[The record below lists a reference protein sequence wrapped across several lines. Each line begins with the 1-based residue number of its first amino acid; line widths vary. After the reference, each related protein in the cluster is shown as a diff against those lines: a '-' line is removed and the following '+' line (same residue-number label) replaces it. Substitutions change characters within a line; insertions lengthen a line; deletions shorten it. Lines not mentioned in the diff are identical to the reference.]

1 VAFRYG
7 PRSGIR
13 CTIKRI
19 RKLSGIPDGFA
30 VSEGLQEGDWN
41 TLVLSITQGDCVLM
55 LGPDAVTQEVDGR
68 AVPLLT
74 LFADQL
80 RAKLTIAEPDAA
92 PEGFTPAQTAQA
104 FKARFGTN
112 SLRNEADEF
121 LRRSRRPSPILEDL
135 AAMPFRLVVNTTPG
149 LHMEEAFRSSSGI
162 VAQTAWY
169 RAKAP
174 RQEMAP
180 EGTAEKPL
188 VFHLYGCVHD
198 LKSLVLTES
207 ELLDFLVAIVSE
219 DPPLPNNIRSAFA
232 GRDNCFLFL
241 GFGFKHWY
249 LRILLHALS
258 RSSAEN
264 RSFALEHFDESLG
277 RSTIQTTKLFFQ
289 EGHKIHFFDMEADG
303 FTRELRQRVE
313 KRLGGVGGGQKQEIS
328 PDSATV
334 FLCHASED
342 KDRARELSER
352 LESAGIRP
360 WLDKNDLR
368 GGDYWDDRIER
379 TIEHEVQYFLVLQ
392 SKALRAKVESYVN
405 KEIFCAIERQKRF
418 RKGARFIIPVEID
431 ADSKLDELK
440 EIQGVDC
447 RDGAGFDRLVK
458 TIFRDRE
465 LRVKGA

>member
-1 VAFRYG
+1 M
-7 PRSGIR
+7 
-13 CTIKRI
+13 
-19 RKLSGIPDGFA
+19 
-30 VSEGLQEGDWN
+30 SEALQESDWN

-55 LGPDAVTQEVDGR
+55 LGPDAVTEEVDGR
-68 AVPLLT
+68 AVPVLT
-74 LFADQL
+74 HFANQL
-80 RAKLTIAEPDAA
+80 GAKLTMADPDAVS
-92 PEGFTPAQTAQA
+92 EGFTPAQTAQA
-104 FKARFGTN
+104 FKTRFGTN
-112 SLRNEADEF
+112 SLRTEADQF
-121 LRRSRRPSPILEDL
+121 FRRPRRPSAILEDL

-149 LHMEEAFRSSSGI
+149 LHMEEAFRQSSGI
-162 VAQTAWY
+162 APQTAWY

-180 EGTAEKPL
+180 EGTAERPL

-258 RSSAEN
+258 RSAAEN

-277 RSTIQTTKLFFQ
+277 RSTIHTTKLFFQ

-303 FTRELRQRVE
+303 FTHELRRRVE
-313 KRLGGVGGGQKQEIS
+313 MRVQGVQGVQKQEYA

-352 LESAGIRP
+352 LERAGIRP

-368 GGDYWDDRIER
+368 GGDYWDDRIKR
-379 TIEHEVQYFLVLQ
+379 TIQDEVQYFLVLQ
-392 SKALRAKVESYVN
+392 SKALRAKVEGYVN
-405 KEIFCAIERQKRF
+405 REILCAMERQERF

-440 EIQGVDC
+440 EIQGIDC
-447 RDGAGFDRLVK
+447 RDDAGFDKLVK
-458 TIFRDRE
+458 TIVRDRQMR
-465 LRVKGA
+465 LKGA